1 MKFLIRTVETYRVG
15 NEAEAKQL
23 IESAKTE
30 KAYTLSKYS
39 SEYKCSKSKGE
50 IVDEWYRVILT
61 KDFCSEKEPDV
72 TASISYQVED
82 GAFPDMEEE

>member
-30 KAYTLSKYS
+30 RAYTLSKYS
-39 SEYKCSKSKGE
+39 
-50 IVDEWYRVILT
+50 
-61 KDFCSEKEPDV
+61 
-72 TASISYQVED
+72 
-82 GAFPDMEEE
+82 